1 MPRFWVRTPA
11 PEPQTAS
18 PEAAPSSR
26 LRSGPMELDARVA
39 GRYLEDAFAHLLAVA
54 GRLGDERIN
63 RRPHGPTTNTGAAL
77 VVHCCGLTRWWL
89 GHLALGEP
97 TDRDR
102 ASELDA
108 EATVAELAALVEAT
122 VARALDHLR
131 RLDAG
136 EGVPV
141 ADRRCDLPAGASD
154 ASVVLHVLEELYQH
168 LGHLELTADALGA
181 LPT

>member
-1 MPRFWVRTPA
+1 
-11 PEPQTAS
+11 
-18 PEAAPSSR
+18 
-26 LRSGPMELDARVA
+26 MELDAEVA
-39 GRYLEDAFAHLLAVA
+39 GRSLEDAFTKLLAVVE
-54 GRLGDERIN
+54 RLGDERVN
-63 RRPHGPTTNTGAAL
+63 RRPHGPTTSSGAAL

-102 ASELDA
+102 ASEFEA
-108 EATVAELAALVEAT
+108 EATVAELRALVETT
-122 VARALDHLR
+122 VVQALEHLR
-131 RLDAG
+131 RIEAG

-141 ADRRCDLPAGASD
+141 EDRRCDLPAGASD

-181 LPT
+181 PPAGAVR